1 MPFDGYVDQV
11 LVRSEN
17 DCGNVIV
24 GTHIQVNGTESPS
37 TTAGESIT
45 IDMGTDDTVQKFSF
59 VDSAFAAGNIVAIS
73 FDPVSVSGDS
83 IATLVL
89 KYDMSKGYTNP

>member
-1 MPFDGYVDQV
+1 MAT
-11 LVRSEN
+11 N
-17 DCGNVIV
+17 N
-24 GTHIQVNGTESPS
+24 
-37 TTAGESIT
+37 
-45 IDMGTDDTVQKFSF
+45 TVQKFSF

-73 FDPVSVSGDS
+73 FNPATTSGDS